1 MATKRPRLTTLRSSL
16 PTLKDRIPVLK
27 GGGSWRSDKN
37 GSTARGYD
45 YRWQK
50 ASKAFLAKH
59 PLCECDDCQEGE
71 KRVTVATVVDHHIP
85 HRGDMALFWDR
96 SNWRSM
102 AKACHD
108 KKTQKETAALR

>member
-1 MATKRPRLTTLRSSL
+1 MREH
-16 PTLKDRIPVLK
+16 DRQ
-27 GGGSWRSDKN
+27 RET
-37 GSTARGYD
+37 STQRGYG

-59 PLCECDDCQEGE
+59 PLCMCDDCREGE
-71 KRVTVATVVDHHIP
+71 IRVTAATVVDHHIP
-85 HRGDMALFWDR
+85 HRGDMALFWDS

-108 KKTQKETAALR
+108 AKTAREDAGFGNVRGGAGQISGFRPR